1 MKPED
6 VFPKGKISSF
16 REEELKGC
24 LNIKINRITFNS
36 TFPLNYPKNDRV
48 VVYHYQPQK
57 NDIKNAVVLLHG
69 WKSICLSFEK
79 LIAFSLAKRGFHAF
93 IFILPFHFERTPKNR
108 KSGELFFT
116 LDREH
121 TSNAYKQAIID
132 LRNLADFIT
141 EKGLRIGIVGSS
153 LGAVALHTLMGV
165 DNRFSQ
171 GVSILGGGNIQR
183 IIWEGILGRF
193 VVSHLKKRGITK
205 KDYLRAL
212 EEFESFLLKI
222 RKTGSIPEPKWHWF
236 LLDPLTYAFF
246 NKPRK
251 VLMING
257 LCDLIIPRRSV
268 LELNR
273 ALDGLEMLWLPASH
287 FTIYIFLP
295 LIIAKII
302 QYFEKEFQCSRRL

>member
-1 MKPED
+1 
-6 VFPKGKISSF
+6 
-16 REEELKGC
+16 
-24 LNIKINRITFNS
+24 
-36 TFPLNYPKNDRV
+36 
-48 VVYHYQPQK
+48 
-57 NDIKNAVVLLHG
+57 
-69 WKSICLSFEK
+69 
-79 LIAFSLAKRGFHAF
+79 
-93 IFILPFHFERTPKNR
+93 
-108 KSGELFFT
+108 
-116 LDREH
+116 
-121 TSNAYKQAIID
+121 
-132 LRNLADFIT
+132 
-141 EKGLRIGIVGSS
+141 
-153 LGAVALHTLMGV
+153 
-165 DNRFSQ
+165 
-171 GVSILGGGNIQR
+171 
-183 IIWEGILGRF
+183 
-193 VVSHLKKRGITK
+193 
-205 KDYLRAL
+205 DYLRAL

-302 QYFEKEFQCSRRL
+302 QYFEKEFHQ